1 MHCFTTLLTVCVVA
15 VDAELQK
22 VLTADEFLALDP
34 TKITVTDDGLPQVS
48 INHSLSKGVII
59 SVSLA

>member
-1 MHCFTTLLTVCVVA
+1 MHCILLTVCVLVA
-15 VDAELQK
+15 VADEVDAELQK

-48 INHSLSKGVII
+48 C
-59 SVSLA
+59 LALTIYYPRG

>member
-1 MHCFTTLLTVCVVA
+1 MHCITTLLTVCVLVA
-15 VDAELQK
+15 VADEVDAELQK

-48 INHSLSKGVII
+48 C
-59 SVSLA
+59 LA